1 MIDLPESVD
10 SDINSEEKLATIP
23 DKYLSNDSKRPLL
36 LVNADGSQSKY
47 ALNPLLY
54 CVLFILVIELLERF
68 SYYGLL
74 NSQLEY
80 LVGGYN
86 PEWSANMTSVDAS
99 SFVSGSVALGMTAP
113 FIGGVLADGLFGDYF
128 GIIFGTSCLYIPGLL
143 IIALCSYPYLLG
155 DSFDVNALRAGMLV
169 LWPLGMGFIK
179 SIVNVFGA
187 KQYHPKLQSDLIESY
202 YISFYIVINIG
213 SLLGGL
219 VIPIVAQYD
228 VAAAYTIPVTVLAL
242 GLIIFCLGSRRYVKA
257 KPDRKA
263 LWTSL
268 RILASPLFTCKK
280 IDSNKES
287 NGGDIKD
294 TYVDGLKNLL
304 LVFPATCLILPFS
317 LVYNQMT
324 TVFIVQGFAMRSV
337 GFVDPS
343 VMSNIDSLSVLINGA
358 IYQWLICPSLK
369 KQGKSLKTTHKFAI
383 GTVFGAL
390 SILSAIIVDYNIH
403 SEINKGNGPNS
414 INIFWQTISY
424 YFVGAGEIL
433 TVSCAYDL
441 AFTIAPKEQKGLASG
456 INLFVFGGLSNFIG
470 IALMNGCSKWFPV
483 DPTDPMDYSDS
494 KLYNYFWVL
503 FGIAI
508 CGVIFNFLPP
518 ISRWIERIR
527 DDAIELNTNQGRD
540 AETKSSV
547 SSLSSESSSS
557 YILYSDL

>member
-1 MIDLPESVD
+1 MIDLTESVE
-10 SDINSEEKLATIP
+10 SDINSEEKLAAVP

-113 FIGGVLADGLFGDYF
+113 FIGGVLADGVFGDF
-128 GIIFGTSCLYIPGLL
+128 WGIIFGTSCLYIPGLL

-155 DSFDVNALRAGMLV
+155 NSFDVNALRAGMLV

-187 KQYHPKLQSDLIESY
+187 KQYHPKFQSSLIESY

-213 SLLGGL
+213 SLLGGI
-219 VIPIVAQYD
+219 VIPIVAQSN
-228 VAAAYTIPVTVLAL
+228 VSIAYTIPVAALGL

-268 RILASPLFTCKK
+268 WILVSPLFTCKK

-287 NGGDIKD
+287 EGGKIKD

-337 GFVDPS
+337 GFVDRKSCMFLLPFQCHTH
-343 VMSNIDSLSVLINGA
+343 LI
-358 IYQWLICPSLK
+358 
-369 KQGKSLKTTHKFAI
+369 F
-383 GTVFGAL
+383 
-390 SILSAIIVDYNIH
+390 
-403 SEINKGNGPNS
+403 
-414 INIFWQTISY
+414 
-424 YFVGAGEIL
+424 
-433 TVSCAYDL
+433 
-441 AFTIAPKEQKGLASG
+441 
-456 INLFVFGGLSNFIG
+456 
-470 IALMNGCSKWFPV
+470 
-483 DPTDPMDYSDS
+483 
-494 KLYNYFWVL
+494 
-503 FGIAI
+503 
-508 CGVIFNFLPP
+508 
-518 ISRWIERIR
+518 
-527 DDAIELNTNQGRD
+527 
-540 AETKSSV
+540 
-547 SSLSSESSSS
+547 SSS
-557 YILYSDL
+557 YMYGYSLGD